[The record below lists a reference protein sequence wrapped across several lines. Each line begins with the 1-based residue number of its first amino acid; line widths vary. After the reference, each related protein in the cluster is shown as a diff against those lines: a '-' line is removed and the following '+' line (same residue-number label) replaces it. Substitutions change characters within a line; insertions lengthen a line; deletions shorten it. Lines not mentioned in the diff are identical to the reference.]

1 MAGLKILLSLSLIFS
16 FSNYNSQNIWQG
28 SINSDWHNDCNW
40 SLGHIPTAVETAEI
54 PTSATY
60 PVITGNAHCQY
71 LNITSLAINALTI
84 NSSGGA
90 TLCVSSINAGGCL
103 TPLTNNTTYT
113 AANNTTSTVAICENQ
128 TKALTGSP
136 GGGSWS
142 IVSGGGSITGT
153 TYTPPNVASNTS
165 ITVRYTI
172 PASGS
177 CASTFSD
184 ATFTVN
190 SLLVANNTTS
200 ATTIDDSQTKTLTE
214 TTGGGSWSI
223 VSGGGSIAGTTYT
236 PADVGSPTSVTV
248 RYTIPSNGACPSSFS
263 DVTFTVNDATI
274 PGSWFDPCNPSPP
287 TGPFSFC
294 SFNYNVCPAPGVVGH
309 LWYNNTG
316 SAITVIMPTPL
327 YGTWDPSATVVIPA
341 NSSTVINLINNNSFC
356 NMFTLGDAATWSSA
370 DGGSGSVSI
379 TQ

>member
-1 MAGLKILLSLSLIFS
+1 MTFLKITFS
-16 FSNYNSQNIWQG
+16 FFLIVYLTNYHSQNIWQG
-28 SINSDWHNDCNW
+28 AVNSDWHNDCNW
-40 SLGHIPTAVETAEI
+40 SLSHIPIATETVEI

-60 PVITGNAHCQY
+60 PVITGNAHCRY
-71 LNITSLAINALTI
+71 LNITSAAANALTL

-90 TLCVSSINAGGCL
+90 TLCVSSTNAGGCV
-103 TPLTNNTTYT
+103 TPLTNNTTFV
-113 AANNTTSTVAICENQ
+113 AANNTTSTASICENQ
-128 TKALTGSP
+128 TKALTGTP

-142 IVSGGGSITGT
+142 VVSGGGSIAGT
-153 TYTPPNVASNTS
+153 TYTPPNVAGNTAV
-165 ITVRYTI
+165 TVRYTI

-177 CASTFSD
+177 CPPTFSD

-200 ATTIDDSQTKTLTE
+200 TATIDDSQTKALTE
-214 TTGGGSWSI
+214 TTGGGSWSV

-236 PADVGSPTSVTV
+236 PADVSSPTSVTV
-248 RYTIPSNGACPSSFS
+248 RYTIPANGACPLSFS
-263 DVTFTVNDATI
+263 DVTFTVNDAAI
-274 PGSWFDPCNPSPP
+274 PGAWFSPCTSTPP
-287 TGPFSFC
+287 VGPGFC
-294 SFNYNVCPAPGVVGH
+294 SFDYNVCPAPGVVGH

-316 SAITVIMPTPL
+316 SDVTVIMPTPL

-356 NMFTLGDAATWSSA
+356 NGFTLGDAATWSST